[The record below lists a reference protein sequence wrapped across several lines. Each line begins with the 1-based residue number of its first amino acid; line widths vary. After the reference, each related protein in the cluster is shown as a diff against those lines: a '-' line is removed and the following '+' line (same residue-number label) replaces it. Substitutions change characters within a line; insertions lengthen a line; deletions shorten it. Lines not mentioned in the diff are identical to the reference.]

1 MALQAATIG
10 EMVATRVELPDDRG
24 LITGFAFCL
33 DEPPVKL
40 GWPEV
45 LRLPEAAH
53 GKLVWLHFNLMDV
66 RAREWIA
73 KSGFLP
79 ERAAGFLLGTDGRIR
94 LDRLED
100 GIVGV
105 LGDLHHDFDL
115 DPESLGLIRFYAVDG
130 VLVTGRRHPLMA
142 VDRLRREAIAGV
154 NLSSPVSLL
163 AHLLSH
169 LAESFETIISSL
181 GDKVDD
187 IEDRILAGR
196 FHTESARLAEARRLM
211 SRLRRHLNA
220 ERHELTDILTQLPAW
235 CTEADEAN
243 LRRAV
248 GRLEAFGQD
257 LDLLYERGRF
267 LQEEIASRLGE
278 GTNRNLY
285 VLSIVTT
292 IFLPMTLITGLFGIN
307 VGGMPW
313 LEDHLGFWWVVFG
326 MFATA
331 VVTFLILH
339 WRRLF

>member
-1 MALQAATIG
+1 
-10 EMVATRVELPDDRG
+10 MVATRVELPDDRG
-24 LITGFAFCL
+24 LITGFVFCL
-33 DEPPVKL
+33 DEPPVRL
-40 GWPEV
+40 GWPE
-45 LRLPEAAH
+45 LRRLAEVDQ
-53 GKLVWLHFNLMDV
+53 GKLIWLHFNLTDV

-79 ERAAGFLLGTDGRIR
+79 EKAAAFLLATDGRIR
-94 LDRLED
+94 LDRLD
-100 GIVGV
+100 QGIIGV

-115 DPESLGLIRFYAVDG
+115 DPESLGLIRFVADAG

-154 NLSSPVSLL
+154 NITSPISLL
-163 AHLLSH
+163 AHLLGH
-169 LAESFETIISSL
+169 LAESFETIISGL
-181 GDKVDD
+181 GDQVDD

-196 FHTESARLAEARRLM
+196 FHAESPGLAGIRRLM

-220 ERHELTDILTQLPAW
+220 ERHELTDILTQLPPW
-235 CTEADEAN
+235 CTETDEAD

-257 LDLLYERGRF
+257 LDLLYERGRS
-267 LQEEIASRLGE
+267 LQEEIASRRGE
-278 GTNRNLY
+278 ATNRNLY

-313 LEDHLGFWWVVFG
+313 LESHLGFWWVVFG

-331 VVTFLILH
+331 IVTFLILH

>member
-1 MALQAATIG
+1 
-10 EMVATRVELPDDRG
+10 MVATRVELPDDRG
-24 LITGFAFCL
+24 LITGFALCL
-33 DEPPVKL
+33 DQPPARL
-40 GWPEV
+40 GWPELGHLAEV
-45 LRLPEAAH
+45 AK

-66 RAREWIA
+66 RAREWIG
-73 KSGFLP
+73 KSGVLP
-79 ERAAGFLLGTDGRIR
+79 ADAASFLLAGDRRIR
-94 LDRLED
+94 LDRLGD
-100 GIVGV
+100 AIIGV

-115 DPESLGLIRFYAVDG
+115 DPESLGLIRIYADAG
-130 VLVTGRRHPLMA
+130 ILVTGRRHPLMA
-142 VDRLRREAIAGV
+142 VDRLRRETLAGIY
-154 NLSSPVSLL
+154 LSSPVALL

-169 LAESFETIISSL
+169 LAESFESIITGL
-181 GDKVDD
+181 GDQVDD

-196 FHTESARLAEARRLM
+196 FQREGAGLGNTRRLM

-220 ERHELTDILTQLPAW
+220 ERHELTDILTQLPPW
-235 CTEADEAN
+235 CTAADSAD

-248 GRLEAFGQD
+248 GRLDAFGQD
-257 LDLLYERGRF
+257 LDLLYERGRS

-278 GTNRNLY
+278 ATNRNLY

-313 LEDHLGFWWVVFG
+313 LENHLGFWWVVFG

-331 VVTFLILH
+331 ILTFLILH

>member
-1 MALQAATIG
+1 
-10 EMVATRVELPDDRG
+10 MVATRVELPDDRG
-24 LITGFAFCL
+24 LITGFVLCL

-40 GWPEV
+40 GWPEL
-45 LRLPEAAH
+45 LRVAEIAQ
-53 GKLVWLHFNLMDV
+53 GKLIWLHFNLTDV
-66 RAREWIA
+66 RAREWIT

-79 ERAAGFLLGTDGRIR
+79 EKAAAFLLSTDSRIR
-94 LDRLED
+94 LDRLDE

-115 DPESLGLIRFYAVDG
+115 DPESLGLIRLFADAG

-154 NLSSPVSLL
+154 NITSPISLL

-169 LAESFETIISSL
+169 LAESFETIISGL
-181 GDKVDD
+181 GDQVDD

-196 FHTESARLAEARRLM
+196 FHSEGGGLAGVRRLM

-220 ERHELTDILTQLPAW
+220 ERHELTDILTQLPPW
-235 CTEADEAN
+235 CTETDEAD

-248 GRLEAFGQD
+248 ARLEAFGQD
-257 LDLLYERGRF
+257 LDLLYERGRA
-267 LQEEIASRLGE
+267 LQEEIASRRGE
-278 GTNRNLY
+278 ATNRNLY

-313 LEDHLGFWWVVFG
+313 LESHLGFWWVVFG

-331 VVTFLILH
+331 IVTFLILH